1 MKENYSIKEILK
13 AVNDL
18 QNNKKDKKIESK
30 KINLFQKDYSAV
42 PQNTLN
48 LIKEAEDTKK

>member
-1 MKENYSIKEILK
+1 MRESYSIEEILK

-30 KINLFQKDYSAV
+30 KANLFQKDYSAV